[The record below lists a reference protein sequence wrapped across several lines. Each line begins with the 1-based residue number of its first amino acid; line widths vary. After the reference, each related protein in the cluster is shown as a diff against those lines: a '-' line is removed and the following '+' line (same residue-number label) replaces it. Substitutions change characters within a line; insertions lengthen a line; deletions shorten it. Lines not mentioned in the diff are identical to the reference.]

1 MNQFIT
7 IHQICTTA
15 FRLFRNWVAHNSTPV
30 NNNYKYLNTVL
41 FFITVSVYA
50 QSDNQLVQ
58 LANEYYLKGEK
69 QKAVEL
75 FREAA
80 RSDANIPH
88 IHNNYLN
95 TLVDLALYEEAQ
107 KYLARLV
114 KKYPENINY
123 QGDMA
128 WMYFRSGDMARAEKT
143 IRELIEAN
151 AHNMGHIKLLAD
163 YLTSRSLHE
172 YAIQAYKEVR
182 RVYKNN
188 TVFCLEL
195 AMLYRVRGQKEQMV
209 DEYLA
214 YVTQDNYNLQYVK
227 NVLQVLLEPADMD
240 VLEAKLLEHVQANP
254 NRAVYTDLL
263 IWLYV
268 QQKNF
273 FGALVQ
279 ARALDRRTGTY
290 GEQTAEVA
298 RLAVNNGD
306 YEAARMAYQWLLRT
320 YPKGPYYVEARR
332 GLIQTREAAFRQH
345 YPIPRDSVL
354 SLVADYKQFIAEN
367 LPDPVALEAQ
377 SDLALLYSQWLQ
389 QHDQAVQ
396 LLQEVIR
403 MRHVPDNLM
412 ARAKLNLAEI
422 YTLTGEWWEATLLY
436 SQVEKSMKETEPGYE
451 AKLRNAQLWYYR
463 GDFRL
468 AAEHL
473 DVLKEATSRTIANDA
488 MELSIRIKENLAM
501 DSSGMALKALAK
513 AELLLKQNQ
522 TNEALKLMEQIKE
535 GRIKNPED
543 TAWTTFPNYAILDE
557 VYWLEA
563 GVYVKQKRFDKSIEM
578 LNRII
583 QDYADDVLCDDAWFK
598 KAEIYEMHLQQAEVA
613 RELYLEFI
621 NRFPGSVHAAEARK
635 RYRRLRGDFG
645 AEKF

>member
-7 IHQICTTA
+7 IHQICTTT
-15 FRLFRNWVAHNSTPV
+15 FRFFRNWVLHNSTSV

-41 FFITVSVYA
+41 FFITVSAYT

-80 RSDANIPH
+80 RSDTNIPH

-95 TLVDLALYEEAQ
+95 TLADLALYDEAQ
-107 KYLARLV
+107 KYLSRLV

-123 QGDMA
+123 QGDIA
-128 WMYFRSGDMARAEKT
+128 WMYFRSGDITRAEKS
-143 IRELIEAN
+143 IRELIEFN
-151 AHNMGHIKLLAD
+151 VRNTGRIKLLAD

-172 YAIQAYKEVR
+172 YAIQAFKEVR
-182 RVYKNN
+182 KVYNNN

-195 AMLYRVRGQKEQMV
+195 AMLYRLRGQKEQMV

-240 VLEAKLLEHVQANP
+240 VLESKLLEHVQANP
-254 NRAVYTDLL
+254 DRTVYTDLL

-279 ARALDRRTGTY
+279 ARALDRRTGSY

-306 YEAARMAYQWLLRT
+306 YKAARMAYQWLLRT
-320 YPKGPYYVEARR
+320 YPQGPYYVEARR
-332 GLIQTREAAFRQH
+332 GLIQTREAALRQH
-345 YPIPRDSVL
+345 YSIPRDSVL
-354 SLVADYKQFIAEN
+354 YLTADYQEFIAEN
-367 LPDPVALEAQ
+367 LPDPIALEAQ
-377 SDLALLYSQWLQ
+377 CNLAMLYSQWLQ
-389 QHDQAVQ
+389 EHNKAVE
-396 LLQEVIR
+396 LLRQVIR
-403 MRHVPDNLM
+403 MRNVPDNLM

-422 YTLTGEWWEATLLY
+422 YTLTGEWWESTLLY

-488 MELSIRIKENLAM
+488 MELSIRIKENLTM
-501 DSSGMALKALAK
+501 DSSGTALKALAR

-522 TNEALKLMEQIKE
+522 TDDALKLMEQIKE
-535 GRIKNPED
+535 GRIKTPED
-543 TAWTTFPNYAILDE
+543 TAWITFPNYAILDE

-563 GVYVKQKRFDKSIEM
+563 AIYLKQKRYEKSIEM
-578 LNRII
+578 LDRII
-583 QDYADDVLCDDAWFK
+583 QDYTEDVLSDDAWFK
-598 KAEIYEMHLQQAEVA
+598 KAEIYEIYLQQTEEA

-645 AEKF
+645 AERF